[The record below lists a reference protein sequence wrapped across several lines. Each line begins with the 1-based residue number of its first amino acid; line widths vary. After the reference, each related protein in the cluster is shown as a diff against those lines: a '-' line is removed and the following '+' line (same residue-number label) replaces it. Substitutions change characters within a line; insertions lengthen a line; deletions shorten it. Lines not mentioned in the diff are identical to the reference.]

1 MKLDPDVESNTNSV
15 IVVSFAHSY
24 TQLYI

>member
-1 MKLDPDVESNTNSV
+1 MKLYPDVESNTNSV

-24 TQLYI
+24 TQL